1 MISASRAQLFLET
14 VHGLQSDVVTWRSSS
29 GAWFLVSKNHLELDF
44 HLGCVVIIVI
54 LFLIMVVSSR
64 TPCFFPT
71 QDKPGTPRVSQLEE
85 DDLMC

>member
-54 LFLIMVVSSR
+54 LFFDHG
-64 TPCFFPT
+64 CFVKDSVFFSYAG
-71 QDKPGTPRVSQLEE
+71 QAGYSKSFSAGRG
-85 DDLMC
+85 